1 MAEQHK
7 AAPMA
12 LEICAMDRAP
22 YRVETG
28 EITLPGEQGEFMVL
42 PGHAPLI
49 ATLDM
54 GVMKTKVDGA
64 DRLFAINGGI
74 VRVLDNQVL
83 VLTRTAESGDDVDRE
98 RAESAKKRAEGR
110 LQGPHE
116 KINVA
121 RAEAALRRAMI
132 RLKASGAA
140 GA

>member
-7 AAPMA
+7 AAPLA

-22 YRVETG
+22 YRAETS
-28 EITLPGEQGEFMVL
+28 EITLPGEQGAFTVL

-54 GVMKTKVDGA
+54 GVLKANVSGA
-64 DRLFAINGGI
+64 DRLFSINGGI
-74 VRVLDNQVL
+74 VRVLENQVL
-83 VLTRTAESGDDVDRE
+83 VLTRTAESADDIDRE
-98 RAESAKKRAEGR
+98 RADAAKKRAEGR
-110 LQGPHE
+110 LQGQRD

-121 RAEAALRRAMI
+121 RAEASLRRAMI

>member
-1 MAEQHK
+1 MAEQQK
-7 AAPMA
+7 AAPMV

-22 YRVETG
+22 YRAETS

-49 ATLDM
+49 ATLLL
-54 GVMKTKVDGA
+54 GVLKVKVNGA
-64 DRLFAINGGI
+64 DRLFSINGGI

-83 VLTRTAESGDDVDRE
+83 VLTRTAESADDIDRE
-98 RAESAKKRAEGR
+98 RADAAKKRAEDR

-132 RLKASGAA
+132 RLKASGA
-140 GA
+140 